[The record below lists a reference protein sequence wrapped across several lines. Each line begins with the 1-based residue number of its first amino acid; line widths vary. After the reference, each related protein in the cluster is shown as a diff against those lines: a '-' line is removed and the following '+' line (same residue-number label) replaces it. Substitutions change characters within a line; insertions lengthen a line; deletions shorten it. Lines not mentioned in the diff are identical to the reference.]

1 MGKTNKVKIELKK
14 LEMSVG
20 QFRIKFKRIPQR
32 IPLPWAEDPAAK
44 RLLERN
50 EWLTGEK
57 ARLPRHYV
65 DFYKQWEK
73 RPQAFIHD
81 IAPTAKFEKDEFG
94 NVQRVQMPR
103 IPILYPEEFHEGLW
117 GGEGIV
123 KGGLE
128 REREKHD
135 GHMRN
140 KKYQPMYRPA
150 EEMYWVPKL
159 HFGVVYSEI
168 LDKHLE
174 IVMTERAQRLIDEAF
189 GLDNYLLKTEVNEIY
204 SHMGLKLKRELL
216 LTLANADEELYP
228 NDSVKRNEMLDK
240 YKDFIWPFEE
250 ADWHG
255 LSLAEALH
263 KAHTI
268 DRLEEEA
275 SIRPK
280 KEEYRELVLEKL
292 ANNETEDL
300 DDLYAVVNPYENES
314 DPGLLSSTYKKIMG
328 K

>member
-1 MGKTNKVKIELKK
+1 
-14 LEMSVG
+14 
-20 QFRIKFKRIPQR
+20 
-32 IPLPWAEDPAAK
+32 
-44 RLLERN
+44 
-50 EWLTGEK
+50 
-57 ARLPRHYV
+57 
-65 DFYKQWEK
+65 
-73 RPQAFIHD
+73 
-81 IAPTAKFEKDEFG
+81 
-94 NVQRVQMPR
+94 
-103 IPILYPEEFHEGLW
+103 
-117 GGEGIV
+117 
-123 KGGLE
+123 
-128 REREKHD
+128 
-135 GHMRN
+135 MRN

-216 LTLANADEELYP
+216 LTLINAEEELYP
-228 NDSVKRNEMLDK
+228 NEPAKQNEMLDK

-268 DRLEEEA
+268 DRIEEEA

-300 DDLYAVVNPYENES
+300 DDLYAVVNPFENES

-328 K
+328 KK

>member
-1 MGKTNKVKIELKK
+1 
-14 LEMSVG
+14 
-20 QFRIKFKRIPQR
+20 
-32 IPLPWAEDPAAK
+32 
-44 RLLERN
+44 
-50 EWLTGEK
+50 
-57 ARLPRHYV
+57 
-65 DFYKQWEK
+65 
-73 RPQAFIHD
+73 
-81 IAPTAKFEKDEFG
+81 
-94 NVQRVQMPR
+94 
-103 IPILYPEEFHEGLW
+103 
-117 GGEGIV
+117 
-123 KGGLE
+123 
-128 REREKHD
+128 
-135 GHMRN
+135 MRN
-140 KKYQPMYRPA
+140 KMYQPMYRPA

-159 HFGVVYSEI
+159 HFGIVYSEI

-216 LTLANADEELYP
+216 LTLINAEEELYP
-228 NDSVKRNEMLDK
+228 NEPAKQNEMLDK

-268 DRLEEEA
+268 DRIEEEA

-328 K
+328 KK

>member
-1 MGKTNKVKIELKK
+1 
-14 LEMSVG
+14 MSIG

-32 IPLPWAEDPAAK
+32 IPLPWADDPAAK
-44 RLLERN
+44 RLLDRN

-65 DFYKQWEK
+65 AFYKQWEK
-73 RPQAFIHD
+73 QPQAFIHEKS
-81 IAPTAKFEKDEFG
+81 PSAKFEKDEFG
-94 NVQRVQMPR
+94 NVQRVQIPR
-103 IPILYPEEFHEGLW
+103 IPVLYPEEFHQGLW
-117 GGEGIV
+117 GGEGVI
-123 KGGLE
+123 KGGE
-128 REREKHD
+128 EPEMKKHA
-135 GHMRN
+135 GQMRN
-140 KKYQPMYRPA
+140 KKFQPQYKPA
-150 EEMYWVPKL
+150 KERYWLPKL

-168 LDKHLE
+168 LDKHME

-204 SHMGLKLKRELL
+204 SLMGLKLKRELL

-228 NDSVKRNEMLDK
+228 NDSVKRNEVLDK

-268 DRLEEEA
+268 DRLQEELA
-275 SIRPK
+275 VRPR
-280 KEEYRELVLEKL
+280 KEQYRQFVLEKL
-292 ANNETEDL
+292 KNGQHEDL
-300 DDLYAVVNPYENES
+300 GEFYDIAKESEIS
-314 DPGLLSSTYKKIMG
+314 DPGLVADTFKKLNPFR